1 MAQQNNT
8 GGTTFGAVHVV
19 WDSITR
25 HNTLLPLL
33 CFYHTKIFS
42 GDHMGQICA
51 RGNLPSGNCTSS
63 RTGRHHA
70 KIPSLPCSEQST
82 SRGHSD
88 CVYQGFVIRDMYLVR
103 SNTYA
108 MWKKQCCFQAMGIY
122 IVDLAQSSVLKE
134 TITHSLLHQVCLP
147 PYHKQVNSRNLKT
160 SKRKKV
166 NLQRYFPKTF
176 QQFRF
181 LSLLE
186 TDYLPLYSTSHDGF
200 FFHKL
205 Y

>member
-25 HNTLLPLL
+25 HNTLLLLL

-42 GDHMGQICA
+42 GGHTGQVCA

-82 SRGHSD
+82 SGGHSD

-103 SNTYA
+103 SNVCYVKEA
-108 MWKKQCCFQAMGIY
+108 
-122 IVDLAQSSVLKE
+122 VLLSGHGHLYSGSGSE
-134 TITHSLLHQVCLP
+134 LSFEGDYHTFSIASVCLP

-186 TDYLPLYSTSHDGF
+186 TDYLPLYSTSHEGF